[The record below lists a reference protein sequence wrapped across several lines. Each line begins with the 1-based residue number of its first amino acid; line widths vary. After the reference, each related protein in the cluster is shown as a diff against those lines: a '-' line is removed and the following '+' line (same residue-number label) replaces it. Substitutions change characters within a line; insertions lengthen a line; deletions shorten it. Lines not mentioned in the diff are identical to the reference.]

1 MCNAIIVTLMV
12 VLVVSH
18 TRAKS
23 CDLKETYLG
32 KYCDALWHI
41 LKESMPKNWI
51 KMIFW
56 KDPGRTTLSANAKI
70 AMLCWKQMIKG
81 SNHDRSIFI
90 NKLWDLWYSKICAIL
105 IWVQWPLMD
114 LKPYTKHT
122 AKLSNIMKKKRVIIG
137 KKYNITVSQYAIILK
152 VHFEKVSN
160 KSKIVKQFVY
170 NWLQF
175 AKILSKL

>member
-1 MCNAIIVTLMV
+1 
-12 VLVVSH
+12 
-18 TRAKS
+18 
-23 CDLKETYLG
+23 
-32 KYCDALWHI
+32 
-41 LKESMPKNWI
+41 
-51 KMIFW
+51 
-56 KDPGRTTLSANAKI
+56 
-70 AMLCWKQMIKG
+70 
-81 SNHDRSIFI
+81 
-90 NKLWDLWYSKICAIL
+90 
-105 IWVQWPLMD
+105 MD

-122 AKLSNIMKKKRVIIG
+122 AKLSNITKKKRVIIG